1 MTRCAKVFIIFLFI
15 LTSVV
20 CVVKLSLSL
29 WSEESSIT
37 ELEIWLEEYDL
48 LKYKNLFFDKGK
60 FIFSYSQTYLMYI
73 FISLSWTC
81 PIYSLYYSRFWRY
94 QVLRFLSRY
103 WYFNYVNV
111 SFCSI
116 IV

>member
-1 MTRCAKVFIIFLFI
+1 MTRCAKVFIIFLFV

-20 CVVKLSLSL
+20 CVVKLSLNL

-60 FIFSYSQTYLMYI
+60 LIFLIRRRKCCCFIYMFLVALDVPKILIKSIPKNVSG
-73 FISLSWTC
+73 
-81 PIYSLYYSRFWRY
+81 RY
-94 QVLRFLSRY
+94 QP
-103 WYFNYVNV
+103 VN
-111 SFCSI
+111 S
-116 IV
+116 